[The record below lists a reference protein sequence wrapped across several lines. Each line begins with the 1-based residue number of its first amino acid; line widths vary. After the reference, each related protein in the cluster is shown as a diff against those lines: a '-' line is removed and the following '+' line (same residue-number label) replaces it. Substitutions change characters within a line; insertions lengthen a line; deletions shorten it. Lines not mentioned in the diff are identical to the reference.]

1 MSEHKE
7 NIKDM
12 LIEEGVKDS
21 YLQYAMSVITDR
33 ALPDVRDGLK
43 PVQRRI
49 IYTMQDLNLTPTGS
63 YIKTAR
69 IVGHCMGHYHPHGDS
84 AIYDTLVRMA
94 RDWNLR
100 YTLVQGQGNFGS
112 MDGDR
117 PAAMR
122 YTEARSTQV
131 TVDMLADIRQDTV
144 DFKDNYD
151 GKNSEPSVL
160 PSRFPNL
167 LCNGS
172 LGIAVGMA
180 CSIPPHN
187 LCEVVDALF
196 KVIDEPEVSPA
207 ELLTIIQGPDFPTGG
222 KLLASESLT
231 RGYLEGRGTAVIQAR
246 YHIEENKN
254 KEWLVFTE
262 LPFQVRRDTVKESIA
277 RLVNDGTLKGISDV
291 RDESGRDGQRLVVEL
306 KRGENADVV
315 LNNLYQ
321 FTPLQSTFSIIMI
334 ALVHGRPMTLNIK
347 QFLEH
352 FRDHRIDVIRRR
364 TIFQLRKAEERAHE
378 LEGLRIALA
387 NLDEVIKTIRNSESP
402 DSAKV
407 TLKSRFELSEKQAVA
422 ILGMR
427 LQQLTNLEVEKL
439 EQEYRQLIE
448 TIAGLKSILENP
460 RLVLNMI
467 KEDLASLREKYGD
480 ARRTEISGEYAQF
493 LPEDLI
499 PDEDVA
505 VVISNQGYIKRMLLN
520 TYRQQHR
527 GGVGVTGGDMKDDDF
542 VSNFFVAS
550 THDYILF
557 FSDKGKVY
565 WLKVYD
571 IPQMSRT
578 ARGRALPNLIELEPD
593 ENFTSM
599 LRVNNFDDRNVFFA
613 TANGKVKRT
622 PLESFS
628 RPMKRGIRAL
638 TLEENDTLIGVELTS
653 GDNEVM
659 LAKANGRS
667 IRFNE
672 LDIRSMGRSARGVR
686 GVRLRDKGDKVIAL
700 LVVDEAHTVLTLSEN
715 GYGKKTSFS
724 EFPVK
729 ARGGLGVINMK
740 TSERNGKIVGMMSV
754 SEDED
759 LMMITHTGMI
769 VRSPISGIST
779 IGRNTQGVRLI
790 RLKEGDRL
798 VSVARA
804 PHEELEETEEEAT

>member
-1 MSEHKE
+1 MSDHEE

-49 IYTMQDLNLTPTGS
+49 IYTMQDLNLTPTGG

-122 YTEARSTQV
+122 YTEARSTPV

-144 DFKDNYD
+144 EFKDNYD

-172 LGIAVGMA
+172 IGIAVGMA

-187 LCEVVDALF
+187 LCEVVDALC
-196 KVIDEPEVSPA
+196 KVIDEPEISPA
-207 ELLTIIQGPDFPTGG
+207 ELLSIIQGPDFPTGG
-222 KLLASESLT
+222 RLLASESLT
-231 RGYLEGRGTAVIQAR
+231 RGYLEGRGTAVIQAQ
-246 YHIEENKN
+246 YHIEDKKN

-262 LPFQVRRDTVKESIA
+262 LPFQVRRDTIKESIA
-277 RLVNDGTLKGISDV
+277 RLVNEGTIKGISDV

-334 ALVHGRPMTLNIK
+334 ALVNGRPMTLNIK

-352 FRDHRIDVIRRR
+352 FRDHRVDVIRRR
-364 TIFQLRKAEERAHE
+364 TLFQLRRAEERAHE
-378 LEGLRIALA
+378 LEGLRIALD
-387 NLDEVIKTIRNSESP
+387 NLDEVIATIRNSESP
-402 DSAKV
+402 DAAKV
-407 TLKSRFELSEKQAVA
+407 SLKARFELSEKQALA

-439 EQEYRQLIE
+439 EQEYRELIE
-448 TIAGLKSILENP
+448 RIAELKSILEN
-460 RLVLNMI
+460 RQLVLEMI
-467 KEDLASLREKYGD
+467 KEDLISLREKYGD
-480 ARRTEISGEYAQF
+480 DRRTEISGEYAQF

-499 PDEDVA
+499 PEEDVA

-520 TYRQQHR
+520 NYRQQRR

-542 VSNFFVAS
+542 VSNLFVAS

-593 ENFTSM
+593 ETFTSM
-599 LRVNNFDDRNVFFA
+599 LRVDEFDGRNVFFA
-613 TANGKVKRT
+613 TSNGYVKRT

-638 TLEENDTLIGVELTS
+638 TLDENDTLIGVELTS
-653 GDNEVM
+653 GENEVM

-667 IRFNE
+667 IRFHE
-672 LDIRSMGRSARGVR
+672 HDIRSMGRTARGVR
-686 GVRLRDKGDKVIAL
+686 GVRLREKDDKVIGL
-700 LVVDEAHTVLTLSEN
+700 LVVDENNTVLTLSEN
-715 GYGKKTSFS
+715 GYGKKTAFS
-724 EFPVK
+724 EYPVK

-740 TSERNGKIVGMMSV
+740 TTDRNGKVVGMLSV

-759 LMMITHTGMI
+759 LMMVTHTGMI
-769 VRSPISGIST
+769 VRSPINGIST

-790 RLKEGDRL
+790 RLREEDKL

-804 PHEELEETEEEAT
+804 PHEELEETEEEET